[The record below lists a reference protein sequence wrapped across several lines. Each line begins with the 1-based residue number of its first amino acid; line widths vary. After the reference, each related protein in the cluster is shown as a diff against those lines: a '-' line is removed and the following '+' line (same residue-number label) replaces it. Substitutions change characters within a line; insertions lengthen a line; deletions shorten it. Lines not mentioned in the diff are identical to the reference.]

1 MLVNRAKAEEA
12 AEILGLAPLDHHVVN
27 VDRVKAAYKE
37 MAKTAHPDAGG
48 SAEAFAR
55 VDWAKHALIAWLGK
69 NPAREPEMPVKG
81 DPCPVCTGTGR
92 VKVQNGFK
100 SALTRLCQMCQG
112 TGEVMDID
120 RKGEGL

>member
-1 MLVNRAKAEEA
+1 MLINRAKAEEA
-12 AEILGLAPLDHHVVN
+12 AAILDVHFETASVAAVEMN
-27 VDRVKAAYKE
+27 YRAKAKL
-37 MAKTAHPDAGG
+37 THPDAGG

-55 VDWAKHALIAWLGK
+55 VDWAKHALLAWLAK
-69 NPAREPEMPVKG
+69 NPAKDTEMPAKG
-81 DPCPVCTGTGR
+81 DPCPACAGVGR

-100 SALTRLCQMCQG
+100 SALTRLCQLCGG

>member
-12 AEILGLAPLDHHVVN
+12 AEILGVHFETASVAAVN
-27 VDRVKAAYKE
+27 MSYKAA
-37 MAKTAHPDAGG
+37 AKRTHPDAGG

-55 VDWAKHALIAWLGK
+55 VDWAKHALTAWLGR
-69 NPAREPEMPVKG
+69 NPAKLNDMPVKG
-81 DPCPVCTGTGR
+81 DPCPVCAGTGR